1 MAAYPFSRGK
11 RNFQRRNKNYI
22 RKNERI
28 RCPEIRVIGPS
39 GKMIGVMN
47 PRDALKLAKE
57 AGLDLVEVSP
67 TARPP
72 VCRILDFGK
81 YKYELSKKKKDTT
94 KAVTR
99 LKEVKFRVST
109 GQHDYET
116 KLRRAEQFLGHGHK
130 VKLTLTFRGREMEH
144 QDLGYNMLKKAIE
157 DLRTMGSADSDPRRA
172 GRNISLMLAPLPK
185 QKQQLK
191 FSKIIEEELIE
202 DTVDEEEEEEEPND
216 EDETDDQE
224 EPKESED

>member
-22 RKNERI
+22 RKNDRI

-47 PRDALKLAKE
+47 PRDALKLAQE

-72 VCRILDFGK
+72 VCRIVDYGK
-81 YKYELSKKKKDTT
+81 YKYELSKKKRERSRP
-94 KAVTR
+94 R

-109 GQHDYET
+109 GQ
-116 KLRRAEQFLGHGHK
+116 L
-130 VKLTLTFRGREMEH
+130 
-144 QDLGYNMLKKAIE
+144 
-157 DLRTMGSADSDPRRA
+157 
-172 GRNISLMLAPLPK
+172 
-185 QKQQLK
+185 
-191 FSKIIEEELIE
+191 
-202 DTVDEEEEEEEPND
+202 
-216 EDETDDQE
+216 
-224 EPKESED
+224 

>member
-22 RKNERI
+22 RKNDRI

-47 PRDALKLAKE
+47 PRDALKLAKD

-67 TARPP
+67 SARPP

-81 YKYELSKKKKDTT
+81 YKYELSKKKKDTAKT
-94 KAVTR
+94 VNR

-116 KLRRAEQFLGHGHK
+116 KLRRAEQFLAHGHK

-144 QDLGYNMLKKAIE
+144 QNLGYEVLLKSVE
-157 DLRTMGSADSDPRRA
+157 DLETMGSADSDPRKA
-172 GRNISLMLAPLPK
+172 GRNLSVMVAPLPK
-185 QKQQLK
+185 QKQKLR
-191 FSKIIEEELIE
+191 FSNEVEELAE
-202 DTVDEEEEEEEPND
+202 DEED
-216 EDETDDQE
+216 MHEDEIELEKDHE
-224 EPKESED
+224 ENVGDGEE

>member
-47 PRDALKLAKE
+47 PRDALKLAKD

-67 TARPP
+67 SARPP

-81 YKYELSKKKKDTT
+81 FKYELSKKKKDTT
-94 KAVTR
+94 KTVNR

-116 KLRRAEQFLGHGHK
+116 KLRRAEQFLAHGHK

-144 QDLGYNMLKKAIE
+144 QNLGYKVLQKSVA
-157 DLRTMGSADSDPRRA
+157 DLDTMGSADTDPRKA
-172 GRNISLMLAPLPK
+172 GRNLSVMVAPLPK

-191 FSKIIEEELIE
+191 FSKEVEELA
-202 DTVDEEEEEEEPND
+202 DEEEEIHEEEIDLEEEHETNE
-216 EDETDDQE
+216 EDGE
-224 EPKESED
+224 K

>member
-130 VKLTLTFRGREMEH
+130 VKLTLT
-144 QDLGYNMLKKAIE
+144 YPAS
-157 DLRTMGSADSDPRRA
+157 T
-172 GRNISLMLAPLPK
+172 GRNFDEILRVIDSLQLTANHKVATPANWQDGDDCIVVPALSDDEAKELFPK
-185 QKQQLK
+185 GFEAQKPYLRVTPQ
-191 FSKIIEEELIE
+191 
-202 DTVDEEEEEEEPND
+202 PNR
-216 EDETDDQE
+216 
-224 EPKESED
+224 

>member
-11 RNFQRRNKNYI
+11 RNFHRRKKNYI

-39 GKMIGVMN
+39 GKMLGVMN
-47 PRDALKLAKE
+47 PRDALKQAKE

-81 YKYELSKKKKDTT
+81 YKYEESKKKKD
-94 KAVTR
+94 KPKSMNR

-116 KLRRAEQFLGHGHK
+116 KLRRAEQFLAHGHK

-144 QDLGYNMLKKAIE
+144 QDLGYQVLNTAAENLS
-157 DLRTMGSADSDPRRA
+157 TMGSADHGPRKA
-172 GRNISLMLAPLPK
+172 GRHISQMIAPLPK
-185 QKQQLK
+185 QQQRFK
-191 FSKIIEEELIE
+191 YSKEVEAELA
-202 DTVDEEEEEEEPND
+202 DEEEEEIHEEELHED
-216 EDETDDQE
+216 DETEHEEDPQE
-224 EPKESED
+224 DGED

>member
-11 RNFQRRNKNYI
+11 RNFHRRKKNYI

-39 GKMIGVMN
+39 GKMLGVMN
-47 PRDALKLAKE
+47 PRDALKQAKE

-81 YKYELSKKKKDTT
+81 YKYEESKKKKD
-94 KAVTR
+94 KPKSMNR

-116 KLRRAEQFLGHGHK
+116 KLRRAEQFLAHGHK

-144 QDLGYNMLKKAIE
+144 QDLGYDTLKGAIQ
-157 DLRTMGSADSDPRRA
+157 DLSTMAVAAFQTSSTGMPAMGPSGSSWAEGLTMSLAPMTSTVSTSGSSWLISSISRTMS
-172 GRNISLMLAPLPK
+172 
-185 QKQQLK
+185 
-191 FSKIIEEELIE
+191 
-202 DTVDEEEEEEEPND
+202 
-216 EDETDDQE
+216 
-224 EPKESED
+224 

>member
-11 RNFQRRNKNYI
+11 RNIQRRSKNYI

-39 GKMIGVMN
+39 GKMVGVMN
-47 PRDALKLAKE
+47 PRDALKLAKD

-67 TARPP
+67 SARPP

-81 YKYELSKKKKDTT
+81 FKYELSKKKKDTT
-94 KAVTR
+94 KTVIR
-99 LKEVKFRVST
+99 LKEIKFRVST

-116 KLRRAEQFLGHGHK
+116 KLRRAEQFLAHGHK

-144 QDLGYNMLKKAIE
+144 QNLGYKVLQKSVA
-157 DLRTMGSADSDPRRA
+157 DLDTMGSADSDPRKA
-172 GRNISLMLAPLPK
+172 GRNLSVMVAPLPK

-191 FSKIIEEELIE
+191 FSKKVEELA
-202 DTVDEEEEEEEPND
+202 DDEEEIHEEEIDLEEENEENE
-216 EDETDDQE
+216 EDGE
-224 EPKESED
+224 K

>member
-11 RNFQRRNKNYI
+11 RNIQRRSKNYI

-47 PRDALKLAKE
+47 PRDALKLAKD

-67 TARPP
+67 SARPP

-81 YKYELSKKKKDTT
+81 FKYELSKKKKDTT
-94 KAVTR
+94 KTVIR
-99 LKEVKFRVST
+99 LKEIKFRVST

-116 KLRRAEQFLGHGHK
+116 KLRRAEQFLAHGHK

-144 QDLGYNMLKKAIE
+144 QNLGYKVLQKSVA
-157 DLRTMGSADSDPRRA
+157 DLDTMGSADSDPRKA
-172 GRNISLMLAPLPK
+172 GRNLSVMVAPLPK

-191 FSKIIEEELIE
+191 FSKKVEELA
-202 DTVDEEEEEEEPND
+202 DDEEEIHEEEIDLEEEHEEHE
-216 EDETDDQE
+216 EDGE
-224 EPKESED
+224 K

>member
-11 RNFQRRNKNYI
+11 RNIQRRSKNYI

-39 GKMIGVMN
+39 GKMVGVMN
-47 PRDALKLAKE
+47 PRDALKLAKD

-67 TARPP
+67 SARPP

-81 YKYELSKKKKDTT
+81 FKYELSKKKKDTT
-94 KAVTR
+94 KTVIR
-99 LKEVKFRVST
+99 LKEIKFRVST

-116 KLRRAEQFLGHGHK
+116 KLRRAEQFLAHGHK

-144 QDLGYNMLKKAIE
+144 QNLGYKVLQKSVA
-157 DLRTMGSADSDPRRA
+157 DLDTMGSADSDPRKA
-172 GRNISLMLAPLPK
+172 GRNLSVMVAPLPK

-191 FSKIIEEELIE
+191 FSKKVEELA
-202 DTVDEEEEEEEPND
+202 DDEEEIHEEEIDLEEENEEHE
-216 EDETDDQE
+216 EDGE
-224 EPKESED
+224 K